1 KNKSCK
7 NAFYWYCE
15 RRDEL
20 NCNSRAVTRLV
31 NGQHYLRSAKEHNH
45 SAQASRV
52 EVVKMIARIKDQAQ
66 LTREKPSQ
74 VLQTVITD
82 SP

>member
-1 KNKSCK
+1 KDKSRN

-15 RRDEL
+15 RRDKL
-20 NCNSRAVTRLV
+20 SCNGRAMTRLV
-31 NGQHYLRSAKEHNH
+31 NGQHYLRSAKEHNY

-52 EVVKMIARIKDQAQ
+52 EVVKMIARIKGQAQ
-66 LTREKPSQ
+66 LTREKPAQ

>member
-1 KNKSCK
+1 
-7 NAFYWYCE
+7 
-15 RRDEL
+15 
-20 NCNSRAVTRLV
+20 
-31 NGQHYLRSAKEHNH
+31 SAKEHNH
-45 SAQASRV
+45 LAQASRV

-66 LTREKPSQ
+66 LIREKPSQ